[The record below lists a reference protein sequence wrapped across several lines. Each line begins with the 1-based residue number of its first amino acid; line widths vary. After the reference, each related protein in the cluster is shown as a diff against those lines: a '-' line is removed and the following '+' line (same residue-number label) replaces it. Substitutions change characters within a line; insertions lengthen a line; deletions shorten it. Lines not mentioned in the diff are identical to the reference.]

1 LNTTPCVD
9 RWPRLSIVAGRA
21 MEIEIVVVV
30 LLALAA
36 FIWFRS
42 KKSKLP
48 ALDDDIDVAP
58 PKVSAEPKTQVE
70 ALLKERQPMV
80 PRPLASE
87 SDAAPEPNPIRE
99 PINIAPIAPEIHM
112 PVDPAL
118 GLPSIA
124 PVEAVPPPPDRSRDA
139 TRVTSH
145 VDFQSLRRGLAK
157 SRKEDGFF
165 GKLRSLLGGRKEID
179 PKISEEIE
187 ELLLTSDVGVKTTER
202 ILGTIKER
210 LKRGELSDEGKVW
223 EALSDEAC
231 RILDVDG
238 RKGGLT
244 PLGKPTVVLFVGVN
258 GAGKT
263 TTIGKLAKQL
273 KAQGKTVML
282 AAGDTFRAAAVEQ
295 LRAWGER
302 TSCEVAFGKEGA
314 DPSSVLFDAAN
325 QAASL
330 GVDFLLADT
339 AGRLHTKANLMQEMS
354 KIART
359 LSKALP
365 GAPQET
371 FLVVDST
378 NGQNALAQAREFKE
392 ALPLTG
398 LVLTKLDG
406 TARGGVVLG
415 IADTLGVPVRYV
427 GVGERT
433 EDLQEFGVAEFVE
446 ALLGREEV

>member
-1 LNTTPCVD
+1 
-9 RWPRLSIVAGRA
+9 
-21 MEIEIVVVV
+21 MEIVIVVVV
-30 LLALAA
+30 LLALIA
-36 FIWFRS
+36 FVLS
-42 KKSKLP
+42 KRKAPKLP
-48 ALDDDIDVAP
+48 TLDDLDGAESPPLAPAPERRDGPPPADRDTGAKERADEAENRRIDLRTSPEAGLLSPAIAVAP
-58 PKVSAEPKTQVE
+58 E
-70 ALLKERQPMV
+70 
-80 PRPLASE
+80 
-87 SDAAPEPNPIRE
+87 
-99 PINIAPIAPEIHM
+99 INIAP
-112 PVDPAL
+112 DPSQ

-124 PVEAVPPPPDRSRDA
+124 PLDATPPRPDRSRDG
-139 TRVTSH
+139 TRPASQ

-157 SRKEDGFF
+157 SRQDDGFF
-165 GKLRSLLGGRKEID
+165 GKLRSLLGGKRDID
-179 PKISEEIE
+179 PKITEEIE

-202 ILGTIKER
+202 LLGAVKER
-210 LKRGELSDEGKVW
+210 LKRGELGDSSRVW
-223 EALSDEAC
+223 DALSEEAC

-238 RKGGLT
+238 QKGALV
-244 PLGKPTVVLFVGVN
+244 PRGKPTVVLFVGVN

-302 TSCEVAFGKEGA
+302 TSCEVVFGKEGA
-314 DPSSVLFDAAN
+314 DPSSVLFDAA
-325 QAASL
+325 QRASAEN
-330 GVDFLLADT
+330 VDFLLADT

-359 LSKALP
+359 LGKALA
-365 GAPQET
+365 GAPHET
-371 FLVVDST
+371 LLVVDST

-392 ALPLTG
+392 ALPLSG

-415 IADTLGVPVRYV
+415 ICDTLAVPVRYV

-433 EDLQEFGVAEFVE
+433 EDLQEFGAAEFVE
-446 ALLGREEV
+446 ALLGREEA